1 MQGRLLS
8 MDAVVPDGGGGARAG
23 RSRLRWKPINKTAPS
38 NWTSA
43 RLVGGADSAGIPVWG
58 LVE

>member
-1 MQGRLLS
+1 
-8 MDAVVPDGGGGARAG
+8 MDTVVPDGGGGARAG
-23 RSRLRWKPINKTAPS
+23 RSQLRWKPINKTAPS